1 MGKKKKVS
9 TIAKGKLARAV
20 VLRGSKAKTASGL
33 TASALMKNKRGKVV
47 SKANHATRK
56 KMYQGSKAQAWAKA
70 CSQARKQLNLKG
82 FGFRRQDSCWQGL
95 VCQGQGHLQRLKHHA
110 CAPSVVPALQLW
122 SVLVSRPLPHSTLL
136 VL

>member
-1 MGKKKKVS
+1 MGS
-9 TIAKGKLARAV
+9 
-20 VLRGSKAKTASGL
+20 RGI
-33 TASALMKNKRGKVV
+33 NGKVV

-56 KMYQGSKAQAWAKA
+56 KMQQGTGVGQSLLAGQEATQPQGLRSFW
-70 CSQARKQLNLKG
+70 
-82 FGFRRQDSCWQGL
+82 RQDSCWEGL

-122 SVLVSRPLPHSTLL
+122 SVLVGRPLPHSTLL